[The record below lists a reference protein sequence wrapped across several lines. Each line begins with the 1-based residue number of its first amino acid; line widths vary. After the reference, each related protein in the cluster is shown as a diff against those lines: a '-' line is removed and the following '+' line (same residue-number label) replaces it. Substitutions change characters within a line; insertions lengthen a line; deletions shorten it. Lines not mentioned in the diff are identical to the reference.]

1 MSRPS
6 TLYPPNASTSSRTS
20 SFNAGPSPSARLQ
33 AKQEELEGLKQLK
46 EYSARLV
53 KELER
58 MGEGLEGVKKGG
70 ESEYPYMLGVK
81 AES

>member
-1 MSRPS
+1 M
-6 TLYPPNASTSSRTS
+6 
-20 SFNAGPSPSARLQ
+20 
-33 AKQEELEGLKQLK
+33 KQLK